1 MSSGYRFFY
10 NPVILFLLLAM
21 VLTAGTGIVS
31 AHAPL
36 SVNSNEGIAAATL
49 ISSPEKSFA
58 IYTGFDESGDTHY
71 YRFPMQ
77 KGQVLYGS
85 LQVPGPGLAVPD
97 LVIIGPGIGPS
108 DNVPSSIDVPPGSGA
123 ILIQGKQ
130 PGKPSYEPF
139 SPQPIYEVARFNLS
153 VPQNGEYYIAISG
166 PGGAK
171 YSLAPGFKEEFTA
184 EEWLLVPWSVI
195 SIRLWEGQS
204 SVVVFAPVVIVV
216 VGGLA
221 LSVLYRRKLGLSRD
235 PVRWLILVSGF
246 LYLGGAAMTG
256 LQVVYTVQLTG
267 YTSGILLTFL
277 FMAGP
282 LILGT
287 FAVRAGIRSPGPDPS
302 LMSGAAMAV
311 TGILGLLLWAGL
323 VIGPV
328 LALAGS
334 VIIFVRCARKSGPA

>member
-1 MSSGYRFFY
+1 MSSGHRFFY
-10 NPVILFLLLAM
+10 RPAILFLLLAM
-21 VLTAGTGIVS
+21 VLATGTGIVW

-36 SVNSNEGIAAATL
+36 MVGSNEGIAGATL
-49 ISSPEKSFA
+49 ISSPEKSFVL
-58 IYTGFDESGDTHY
+58 YTELDEDGDAHY

-77 KGQVLYGS
+77 KGQILYGS
-85 LQVPGPGLAVPD
+85 LQIPGPDSAVPD
-97 LVIIGPGIGPS
+97 LVIIGPGINPS
-108 DNVPSSIDVPPGSGA
+108 GNVPSSIDVPVGSGA
-123 ILIQGKQ
+123 ILVQGKQ

-153 VPQNGEYYIAISG
+153 VPQNGDYYIAISG

-204 SVVVFAPVVIVV
+204 PGVVFAPVVIVV
-216 VGGLA
+216 IGGLVI
-221 LSVLYRRKLGLSRD
+221 SVLYRRKLGLSRD
-235 PVRWLILVSGF
+235 PVSWLILMSGL
-246 LYLGGAAMTG
+246 LYLGGAVMTG
-256 LQVVYTVQLTG
+256 LQVVHTVRLTG

-277 FMAGP
+277 FIAGP
-282 LILGT
+282 LILGI
-287 FAVRAGIRSPGPDPS
+287 FAVRTGIRSPGPDSS

-328 LALAGS
+328 FALASS
-334 VIIFVRCARKSGPA
+334 VIIFVRCARESGPA